1 MGFEPTRAEHIGL
14 AVQRLNHSA
23 TSSEMVNG
31 LTVPIFV
38 HLLICQPYILCIN
51 DSQANPPEKD
61 HPRGF
66 NNRMQIT
73 LCESLY
79 AKERVWRN
87 YLQVFE
93 RRIALIRT
101 IFDVQ
106 YEHCNVYFKLPC
118 ICSELLCA
126 CSTHRKQPEWWHVKK

>member
-23 TSSEMVNG
+23 TSSEMVNS
-31 LTVPIFV
+31 LTVSIFV
-38 HLLICQPYILCIN
+38 HLLIFQPYILCIN

-66 NNRMQIT
+66 NSRMQIK
-73 LCESLY
+73 LCESLH
-79 AKERVWRN
+79 AKECVWRN
-87 YLQVFE
+87 YLQVSE
-93 RRIALIRT
+93 RRIVLIRI

-106 YEHCNVYFKLPC
+106 YEHCNVYVKMPC
-118 ICSELLCA
+118 ICSELRWA
-126 CSTHRKQPEWWHVKK
+126 CSTHP